1 MSTAAS
7 GLSAAG
13 DETQSSSELETESE
27 RCEKRL
33 LSSKKQRQV
42 LCKQGRKIQ
51 VLLEF
56 TTTPRAPNK
65 TPKNAQ
71 NKETYRMLDSH
82 NYYLFSIMCFGCFKI
97 LKPTPNE

>member
-13 DETQSSSELETESE
+13 NETQSSSELETESK

-42 LCKQGRKIQ
+42 LCKRGRKIQ
-51 VLLEF
+51 VQL
-56 TTTPRAPNK
+56 TTTPRAPN
-65 TPKNAQ
+65 NAQ
-71 NKETYRMLDSH
+71 DEETYLMLDSH
-82 NYYLFSIMCFGCFKI
+82 N
-97 LKPTPNE
+97 